1 MKKIFTTLFIAG
13 ASLFSVASAQSLPDD
28 INGYYRMTNAAFQ
41 EALNV
46 NGRYDFKCAV
56 PSPAKAGSIFEVKT
70 GKMASIAEEMTR
82 LEQLLNSGAITQEE
96 YLALFMQLLS
106 SGNTWFYGSY
116 PLEKFSS
123 QGVDYIEMI
132 NKLPEYADLAIETF
146 INEDA
151 GTIYN
156 EYRGMLQ
163 LLCVFASEIINPG
176 NIETEATFKAWCERY
191 LTQWKNA
198 TVFRLYMQ
206 PVYVND
212 NPEDE
217 ESVSHF
223 TGEYYFRYHTPVY
236 VGNMQKAQ
244 IYINNI
250 LSNNGNDPNA
260 EQLDLWGSA
269 KHYMLQEIARDY
281 PEGTP
286 AYEFVKNLFEDTY
299 MDTDYMICESEDG
312 GIMSQA
318 IPGTFTGMEGYDGPD
333 ITITAD
339 DIARGTWKFEAVNSA
354 SPFAIQ
360 PDPAMTDGAYFY
372 STLYTAFPYQLQTG
386 MTAYAASE
394 VSYEGVPTLV
404 EIGNVV
410 AAETPVIIR
419 SESSDMA
426 NNKIVPLK
434 DAVDPVS
441 ENVLKGVLFAQPN
454 NGTMVTLMAAPNSP
468 LFDAYHAYFP
478 ANTAYYDGALA
489 GVGSISTEKGDGKMY
504 DMMGREVKDPSA
516 KGIFIING
524 KKVVRF

>member
-1 MKKIFTTLFIAG
+1 MKKIFTSILVAG
-13 ASLFSVASAQSLPDD
+13 ASLLSVASAQNLPENL
-28 INGYYRMTNAAFQ
+28 NGYYRMTNAAFQ

-46 NGRYDFKCAV
+46 DGRYDFKCTV
-56 PSPAKAGSIFEVKT
+56 PSPAKAGSIFEVET
-70 GKMASIAEEMTR
+70 GKMASITEEMAR

-96 YLALFMQLLS
+96 YMALFMQLLS
-106 SGNTWFYGSY
+106 SGNTWYYGSY
-116 PLEKFSS
+116 PIEKFSS
-123 QGVDYIEMI
+123 QGVDYVEMI
-132 NKLPEYADLAIETF
+132 NKLPDYADLAIETF

-151 GTIYN
+151 GRIYN
-156 EYRGMLQ
+156 EYRGTLQ
-163 LLCVFASEIINPG
+163 LLCVFASEIIKPG
-176 NIETEATFKAWCERY
+176 NLETEATFKAWCESY
-191 LTQWKNA
+191 LNQWKRSA
-198 TVFRLYMQ
+198 VFQLYLQ
-206 PVYVND
+206 PVFVTD

-217 ESVSHF
+217 EVASHF

-250 LSNNGNDPNA
+250 LSDNGNNPNA
-260 EQLDLWGSA
+260 EQLDIWASA
-269 KHYMLQEIARDY
+269 KYYMLQEIARDY

-286 AYEFVKNLFEDTY
+286 AYEFVKHLFDDTY

-360 PDPAMTDGAYFY
+360 PNPEMTDGTDYY

-386 MTAYAASE
+386 MTAYVASE

-410 AAETPVIIR
+410 PAETPVIIR
-419 SESSDMA
+419 SESSEMA

-441 ENVLKGVLFAQPN
+441 ENMLKGVLFAQAN
-454 NGTMVTLMAAPNSP
+454 DGRMVSLKPVNNSP
-468 LFDAYHAYFP
+468 LFDAYHVTLP
-478 ANTAYYDGALA
+478 ANTAYYDGQLA
-489 GVGSISTEKGDGKMY
+489 GIGSINTESKDVKVY
-504 DMMGREVKDPSA
+504 DLMGREVKDPNA

-524 KKVVRF
+524 KKVIR